1 MAIGDGERGRARAK
15 TDDDGQRLRGLPQR
29 QRRRLPRLRHRSL
42 IWPFRLRLPAGRA
55 PDPRWIIGLVVG
67 LAAILALGW
76 VGRAVQPY
84 WPNFALNTAADLI
97 GAVFTIYVITPI
109 IERAGQGGVREHAE
123 LDYSQFLANAGR
135 ATGVI
140 RILDTYSN
148 LLAEPYAQ
156 RFEAMVRE
164 AVARGVSIRVL
175 LINPTTMAAEQRDL
189 ELGLADELGPM
200 LEHNLETV
208 ARLHRAFEQA
218 GGPRGLSTA
227 ADFQV
232 RLYSSG
238 PDVTMYRW
246 DDRALVSFYPVGKL
260 SGRAAQLEVTVDSP
274 LGAFVNNRFQAVW
287 HAAAPHQALTPV
299 TVADDNLERTY
310 LVRFVDL
317 DDGRRFVASRRV
329 ETFLRRAVGEVTAAN
344 HGRACRLDEVDRS
357 EVGPLLDKAF
367 RRIYGETPDT
377 TYLLLRT
384 SDPSITGIG

>member
-1 MAIGDGERGRARAK
+1 MAFGDYRGA
-15 TDDDGQRLRGLPQR
+15 DDDD
-29 QRRRLPRLRHRSL
+29 RRRRRALARREASRSRRIPLIRWLRPLPRLRR
-42 IWPFRLRLPAGRA
+42 RA
-55 PDPRWIIGLVVG
+55 PDPRWITGLVVG
-67 LAAILALGW
+67 LAAILTLGW
-76 VGRAVQPY
+76 IGRTVAPY

-123 LDYSQFLANAGR
+123 LDYSQFLAHAGR
-135 ATGVI
+135 ATSVV

-156 RFEAMVRE
+156 RFEAMVRA

-189 ELGLADELGPM
+189 ELGRADELGPM
-200 LEHNLETV
+200 LERNLETV
-208 ARLHRAFEQA
+208 ARLHRAFEQQ
-218 GGPRGLSTA
+218 GGPRGLGMA

-238 PDVTMYRW
+238 PDITMYRW

-260 SGRAAQLEVTVDSP
+260 SGRAEQLEVTVDSA
-274 LGAFVNNRFQAVW
+274 LGSFVNNRFQAVW
-287 HAAAPHQALTPV
+287 HAAAPHQALTPI
-299 TVADDNLERTY
+299 TVADDNIERTY

-329 ETFLRRAVGEVTAAN
+329 ERFMRRAVGEVAAAN
-344 HGRACRLDEVDRS
+344 RGQDYQLEAADRH
-357 EVGPLLDKAF
+357 EVGAVLDAAF
-367 RRIYGETPDT
+367 RRIYGEIPDT
-377 TYLLLRT
+377 AYLLLRT
-384 SDPSITGIG
+384 SDPSVGGVG

>member
-1 MAIGDGERGRARAK
+1 MVRIPLIRRNRA
-15 TDDDGQRLRGLPQR
+15 P
-29 QRRRLPRLRHRSL
+29 
-42 IWPFRLRLPAGRA
+42 LRLLSRRA
-55 PDPRWIIGLVVG
+55 PDPRWITGLVIG

-76 VGRAVQPY
+76 IGRAVAPY

-123 LDYSQFLANAGR
+123 LDYSQFLGNAGR
-135 ATGVI
+135 ATSVI

-156 RFEAMVRE
+156 RFETMVRE

-175 LINPTTMAAEQRDL
+175 LINPTTLAAEQRDL
-189 ELGLADELGPM
+189 ELGRADELGPM
-200 LEHNLETV
+200 LERNLETV

-218 GGPRGLSTA
+218 GGPRGLGTA

-238 PDVTMYRW
+238 PDITMYRW

-260 SGRAAQLEVTVDSP
+260 SGRAEQLEVTVDSA
-274 LGAFVNNRFQAVW
+274 LGSFVNNRFQAVW

-299 TVADDNLERTY
+299 TVADNNIERTY

-329 ETFLRRAVGEVTAAN
+329 ERFMRRAGGEITAAN
-344 HGRACRLDEVDRS
+344 GGRDYRLEAADRHQ
-357 EVGPLLDKAF
+357 VGPVLDAAF
-367 RRIYGETPDT
+367 RRVYGEIPDT
-377 TYLLLRT
+377 AYLLLRT
-384 SDPSITGIG
+384 LDPSVGAAV

>member
-1 MAIGDGERGRARAK
+1 MAFGDRGRA
-15 TDDDGQRLRGLPQR
+15 DDDDRRRVSARRPSSRMRRIPLIRRLRPPL
-29 QRRRLPRLRHRSL
+29 RLPRH
-42 IWPFRLRLPAGRA
+42 A
-55 PDPRWIIGLVVG
+55 PDPRWITGLLIG
-67 LAAILALGW
+67 LAAILLLGW
-76 VGRAVQPY
+76 IGRAVEPY

-123 LDYSQFLANAGR
+123 LDYSQFLDDAGR
-135 ATGVI
+135 ATSVI

-156 RFEAMVRE
+156 RFETMVRA

-175 LINPTTMAAEQRDL
+175 LINPTTLAAEQRDL
-189 ELGLADELGPM
+189 ELGRADELGPM
-200 LEHNLETV
+200 LERNLETV

-218 GGPRGLSTA
+218 GGPRGLGTA

-238 PDVTMYRW
+238 PDITMYRW

-260 SGRAAQLEVTVDSP
+260 SGRAEQLEVTVDSA
-274 LGAFVNNRFQAVW
+274 LGSFVNNRFQAVW

-299 TVADDNLERTY
+299 TVTDDNIERTY

-317 DDGRRFVASRRV
+317 ADGRRFVASRRV
-329 ETFLRRAVGEVTAAN
+329 ERFLRRAVGEVVAAN
-344 HGRACRLDEVDRS
+344 GGRDFRLEAADRAQ
-357 EVGPLLDKAF
+357 VGAVLDAAF
-367 RRIYGETPDT
+367 RRIYGEIPDT
-377 TYLLLRT
+377 AYLLLRS
-384 SDPSITGIG
+384 SDPSVGLVG

>member
-1 MAIGDGERGRARAK
+1 MARIP
-15 TDDDGQRLRGLPQR
+15 LI
-29 QRRRLPRLRHRSL
+29 RR
-42 IWPFRLRLPAGRA
+42 FRPPLRLLGRRT
-55 PDPRWIIGLVVG
+55 PDPRWITGLVIG

-76 VGRAVQPY
+76 IGRAVAPY

-123 LDYSQFLANAGR
+123 LDYSQFLGNAGR
-135 ATGVI
+135 ATSVI

-156 RFEAMVRE
+156 RFETMVRE

-189 ELGLADELGPM
+189 ELGRADELGPM
-200 LEHNLETV
+200 LERNLETV

-218 GGPRGLSTA
+218 GGPRGLGTA

-238 PDVTMYRW
+238 PDITMYRW

-260 SGRAAQLEVTVDSP
+260 SGRAEQLEVTVDSA
-274 LGAFVNNRFQAVW
+274 LGSFVNNRFQAVW

-299 TVADDNLERTY
+299 TVADNNIERTY

-329 ETFLRRAVGEVTAAN
+329 ERFMRRAVGEITAAN
-344 HGRACRLDEVDRS
+344 NGRDYRLEAADRHQ
-357 EVGPLLDKAF
+357 VGTVLDTAF
-367 RRIYGETPDT
+367 RRVYGEIPDT
-377 TYLLLRT
+377 AYLLLRT
-384 SDPSITGIG
+384 VDPSVSPAV

>member
-1 MAIGDGERGRARAK
+1 MVRIPLIRRSRA
-15 TDDDGQRLRGLPQR
+15 P
-29 QRRRLPRLRHRSL
+29 
-42 IWPFRLRLPAGRA
+42 LRLLGRRA
-55 PDPRWIIGLVVG
+55 PDPRWITGLVIG

-76 VGRAVQPY
+76 IGRAVAPY

-123 LDYSQFLANAGR
+123 LDYSQFLGHAGR
-135 ATGVI
+135 ATSVI

-175 LINPTTMAAEQRDL
+175 LINPTTLAAEQRDL
-189 ELGLADELGPM
+189 ELGRADELGPM
-200 LEHNLETV
+200 LERNLETV

-218 GGPRGLSTA
+218 GGPRGLGTA

-238 PDVTMYRW
+238 PDITMYRW

-260 SGRAAQLEVTVDSP
+260 SGRAEQLEVTVDSA
-274 LGAFVNNRFQAVW
+274 LGSFVNNRFQAVW
-287 HAAAPHQALTPV
+287 HAAAPHQALTPI
-299 TVADDNLERTY
+299 TVADNNIERTY

-329 ETFLRRAVGEVTAAN
+329 ERFMRRAVGEITAAN
-344 HGRACRLDEVDRS
+344 DGRDYRLQTADRHQ
-357 EVGPLLDKAF
+357 VGAVLDTAF
-367 RRIYGETPDT
+367 RRVYGEIPDT
-377 TYLLLRT
+377 AYLLLRT
-384 SDPSITGIG
+384 VDPSVGPAV

>member
-1 MAIGDGERGRARAK
+1 MVRIPLIRRNRA
-15 TDDDGQRLRGLPQR
+15 P
-29 QRRRLPRLRHRSL
+29 
-42 IWPFRLRLPAGRA
+42 LRLLGRRA
-55 PDPRWIIGLVVG
+55 PDPRWITGLVIG
-67 LAAILALGW
+67 LAAILTLGW
-76 VGRAVQPY
+76 IGRAVAPY

-123 LDYSQFLANAGR
+123 LDYSQFLGNAGR
-135 ATGVI
+135 ATSVI

-156 RFEAMVRE
+156 RFETMVRE

-175 LINPTTMAAEQRDL
+175 LINPTTLAAEQRDL
-189 ELGLADELGPM
+189 ELGRADELGPM
-200 LEHNLETV
+200 LERNLETV

-218 GGPRGLSTA
+218 GGPRGLGTA

-238 PDVTMYRW
+238 PDITMYRW

-260 SGRAAQLEVTVDSP
+260 SGRAEQLEVTVDSA
-274 LGAFVNNRFQAVW
+274 LGSFVNNRFQAVW

-299 TVADDNLERTY
+299 TVADNNIERTY

-329 ETFLRRAVGEVTAAN
+329 ERFMRRAVGEITAAN
-344 HGRACRLDEVDRS
+344 DGRDYRLEPADRNQ
-357 EVGPLLDKAF
+357 VGTLLDTAF
-367 RRIYGETPDT
+367 RRIYGEIPDT
-377 TYLLLRT
+377 AYLLLRS
-384 SDPSITGIG
+384 SDPLAGPGV

>member
-1 MAIGDGERGRARAK
+1 MAFAGPRGA
-15 TDDDGQRLRGLPQR
+15 DDDDPRRRAPAPRESPRWRRTPLILRLRP
-29 QRRRLPRLRHRSL
+29 LPRLRR
-42 IWPFRLRLPAGRA
+42 RA
-55 PDPRWIIGLVVG
+55 PDPRWITGLVVG

-76 VGRAVQPY
+76 IGRAVEPY

-123 LDYSQFLANAGR
+123 LDYSQFLTNASR
-135 ATGVI
+135 ATSVI

-156 RFEAMVRE
+156 RFETMVRE

-175 LINPTTMAAEQRDL
+175 LINPTTLAAEQRDL
-189 ELGLADELGPM
+189 ELGRADELGPM
-200 LEHNLETV
+200 LGRNLETV

-218 GGPRGLSTA
+218 GGPRGLGTA

-238 PDVTMYRW
+238 PDTTMYRW

-260 SGRAAQLEVTVDSP
+260 SGRAEQLEVTVDSA
-274 LGAFVNNRFQAVW
+274 LGSFVNNRFQAVW

-299 TVADDNLERTY
+299 TVADGSIERTY

-317 DDGRRFVASRRV
+317 DAGRRFVASRRV
-329 ETFLRRAVGEVTAAN
+329 ERFLRRAAGEVKAAN
-344 HGRACRLDEVDRS
+344 GGQDYTLETADRS
-357 EVGPLLDKAF
+357 QLGAVLDAAF
-367 RRIYGETPDT
+367 RRIYGEIPDT
-377 TYLLLRT
+377 AYLLLRT
-384 SDPSITGIG
+384 SDPSVGGVG

>member
-1 MAIGDGERGRARAK
+1 MDFRERGRSDQEDRRGRRGPRGPRAYPRLEPS
-15 TDDDGQRLRGLPQR
+15 QSRRISLIRRLRP
-29 QRRRLPRLRHRSL
+29 LPRLRR
-42 IWPFRLRLPAGRA
+42 RA
-55 PDPRWIIGLVVG
+55 PDPRWITGLVVG
-67 LAAILALGW
+67 LGAILTLGW
-76 VGRAVQPY
+76 IGRTVAPY

-123 LDYSQFLANAGR
+123 LDYSQFLANAAR
-135 ATGVI
+135 ANSVI

-148 LLAEPYAQ
+148 LLAEPHAA
-156 RFEAMVRE
+156 RFEAMVRQ

-189 ELGLADELGPM
+189 ELGRADELGPM
-200 LEHNLETV
+200 LERNLETIT
-208 ARLHRAFEQA
+208 RLHRSFEQE
-218 GGPRGLSTA
+218 GGPRALGSA

-260 SGRAAQLEVTVDSP
+260 SGRAEQLEVMVDSP
-274 LGAFVNNRFQAVW
+274 LGSFVNNRFQAVW

-299 TVADDNLERTY
+299 TVTDDNIERTY

-317 DDGRRFVASRRV
+317 EDGRRYVASRRV
-329 ETFLRRAVGEVTAAN
+329 ERFLRRSVGEVLAAN
-344 HGRACRLDEVDRS
+344 DGRSCRLESAERDQ
-357 EVGPLLDKAF
+357 VGAVLDSAF
-367 RRIYGETPDT
+367 RRIYGEIPDT
-377 TYLLLRT
+377 AYLLLRT
-384 SDPSITGIG
+384 SDPSVPGVR